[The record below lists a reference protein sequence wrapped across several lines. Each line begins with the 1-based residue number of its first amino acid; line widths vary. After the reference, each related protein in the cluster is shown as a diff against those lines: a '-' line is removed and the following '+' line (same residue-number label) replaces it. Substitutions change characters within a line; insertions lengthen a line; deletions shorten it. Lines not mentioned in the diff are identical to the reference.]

1 MQAVHSCLQL
11 SLVVLQEVLSKA
23 KDAAGAAVDQAK
35 VGLSKAYDSAK
46 NLVSGLG
53 SGAEKDAKTEEL

>member
-1 MQAVHSCLQL
+1 MLG
-11 SLVVLQEVLSKA
+11 KA

-35 VGLSKAYDSAK
+35 VGISKAYDSAK

-53 SGAEKDAKTEEL
+53 SSSSKAAKTEEL